1 MLEGQAHP
9 HSKKTKRQTELGM
22 IGTTAGQ
29 WGTIITSHSVS
40 SQIIRTRHDKSKQWY
55 LNWSPR
61 KLKIPTLKFTNFGHQ
76 LSFHPVMLSATDA
89 WD

>member
-22 IGTTAGQ
+22 IATTAGQ
-29 WGTIITSHSVS
+29 WGTLITSRSVS

-55 LNWSPR
+55 LNWSPH
-61 KLKIPTLKFTNFGHQ
+61 KLKIPNTEVHKLWASTV
-76 LSFHPVMLSATDA
+76 LSSSDA
-89 WD
+89 VCH